1 MSHLPFENT
10 PANVERLY
18 NWIKHYASQNNVPY
32 LPRTYKMFNETE
44 RYM

>member
-1 MSHLPFENT
+1 LSFDNT
-10 PANVERLY
+10 PPNVERFY
-18 NWIKHYASQNNVPY
+18 GWIKHWARQNGIPY